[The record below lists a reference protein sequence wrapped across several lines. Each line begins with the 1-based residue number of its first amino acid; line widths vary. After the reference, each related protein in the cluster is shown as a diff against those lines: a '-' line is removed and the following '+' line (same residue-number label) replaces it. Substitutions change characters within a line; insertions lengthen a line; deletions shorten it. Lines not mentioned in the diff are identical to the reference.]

1 MAFQQAS
8 RDNVVARGITDIE
21 VLENYATDFAK
32 NRRNISEK
40 STAAEQTLRTYQIN
54 INAKIKNEE
63 QSYRQRLHDE
73 AVQRK
78 INENTGQITTAG
90 GRTEK
95 VERNLDEI
103 ARSEQALRQQG
114 QVLDF
119 SKDTQK
125 GIVVRNQ

>member
-1 MAFQQAS
+1 M
-8 RDNVVARGITDIE
+8 
-21 VLENYATDFAK
+21 
-32 NRRNISEK
+32 
-40 STAAEQTLRTYQIN
+40 
-54 INAKIKNEE
+54 
-63 QSYRQRLHDE
+63 HDE